1 MHPQPLLSV
10 ADVDVA
16 AAFYA
21 ELLDGED
28 MHPEGHGD
36 ARREYSRIAADGRL
50 VLQLHAIDA
59 AHHHGGLAEPAV
71 PLGNGVA
78 VWFATDAFDAAVT
91 RLRGL
96 GAELVHDVHVNPN
109 ARQREIWLRDPDGY
123 LVVLAEA

>member
-1 MHPQPLLSV
+1 VRPQPLISV
-10 ADVDVA
+10 ADVDA
-16 AAFYA
+16 SSRFYA
-21 ELLDGED
+21 ELLGGED

-36 ARREYSRIAADGRL
+36 RPREYARIGIEGRL

-78 VWFATDAFDAAVT
+78 IWFATDGFDAAVT
-91 RLRGL
+91 RVRQLS
-96 GAELVHDVHVNPN
+96 AELVHDVHVNPN